1 MKQRTMDCERWSVVV
16 VPFPFT
22 DRARVRRRP
31 AVVVSRP
38 EALAERVGH
47 SVLAMVTS
55 AQNPSWPLDVPL
67 SDRSKAGLE
76 APSVVRM
83 KLFTLDHRFILRTIG
98 RLGDDDRAAVAV
110 SLAALL
116 GTEDTDAGA
125 RRAETARLCRQRTI
139 GQSWIVPMSH
149 LHLMRALPTMTALHA
164 F

>member
-1 MKQRTMDCERWSVVV
+1 VDFERWTVVV

-22 DRARVRRRP
+22 DRVRDRRRP

-38 EALAERVGH
+38 EAFAERIGH

-55 AQNPSWPLDVPL
+55 ARNPSWPLDVPL
-67 SDRSKAGLE
+67 RGQAEAGLG

-98 RLGDDDRAAVAV
+98 RLNEDDRQAVGA

-116 GTEDTDAGA
+116 GAE
-125 RRAETARLCRQRTI
+125 RAEARGET
-139 GQSWIVPMSH
+139 G
-149 LHLMRALPTMTALHA
+149 
-164 F
+164 